1 MIRRGEY
8 HYKRRGLGPTNK
20 YGHFA
25 GQSPASAGMP
35 PVQNNIPPVHSS
47 NLNPGALIKG
57 SGYYA
62 KGGQTKVEKPFPAP
76 MKSVPPESTSKEEI
90 IVIHVCD
97 EKHKV
102 EKDFK

>member
-8 HYKRRGLGPTNK
+8 QYKRRGLGPTNK
-20 YGHFA
+20 FGHFP

-35 PVQNNIPPVHSS
+35 PVHNNVPPAHSS
-47 NLNPGALIKG
+47 NLNSGALIKG

-62 KGGQTKVEKPFPAP
+62 KGGQAKAEKPVAAP
-76 MKSVPPESTSKEEI
+76 LKSVPPEPAMKEEI